1 MMGENTNVGEGVVE
15 NTAPQE
21 NAGEVREIKGFMS
34 EQEKLVANDDLKA
47 LTEVANMTV
56 KYPFTQKNAK
66 GKVISVAVV
75 ESSLLSEEELMM
87 VKSKIMNLV
96 NKY

>member
-1 MMGENTNVGEGVVE
+1 MMGENTEVGQTVDPTV
-15 NTAPQE
+15 QE
-21 NAGEVREIKGFMS
+21 NAKEEVREIKGFMN

-75 ESSLLSEEELMM
+75 ESSLLSEDELMM